1 MRPDVL
7 YKKENIKKERDVNK
21 KLIEEMVMNKMK
33 AENKS
38 LERKKRNRSNLSSLS
53 PSMPKPT
60 PTDIVSQI
68 NRSNLSKTSN
78 SYATPDLL
86 SDSIPPVD
94 SSNDV
99 FSTPMASF
107 TPKSGSNRPLSV
119 FSTFTDVRTLPATPL
134 TNPENF
140 SMPDIRKNLF
150 GDDFKTPKAPPRF
163 NRPSDL
169 VKTAEKMKE
178 TARARARLL
187 SNEDLGLSPE
197 EKISKL
203 REKAIRKPH
212 KDVHVQESI
221 ESLVLNTERRNS
233 LLYSNDT
240 LSKKRNN
247 SFKRSKSGDADAAKA
262 VEKGLSARPK
272 SISEIPKNLSVSK
285 SAEREQEESKKKICM
300 SDPNLLDTSASKS
313 KKKSK
318 DRERRKS
325 ITKLIAGIFSKK
337 SPSGTGSKGL
347 FAKLSPKS
355 KEKSKSLTSLDLCK
369 HETAIEEAKPRKSF
383 SELNIKRREPT
394 PPPIPPLPA
403 NYTMKATDE
412 SSDGEV
418 VESKM
423 QDRSSCDTVDQSG
436 NADASTAGK
445 KSGKA
450 RRVSRQAQ
458 LKRHR
463 MAQEIQRKLE
473 ETEVKTRELE
483 QRGVEIEKALRGED
497 GGVNVK
503 DESDLLQEWFDL
515 MRDRTE
521 LRRYEKELMV
531 RAQEVELE
539 DRHSRLQLELRER
552 IGIKEHKTE
561 EDLKSEQSIINEMM
575 DIVAKRDA
583 LIAVLE
589 ADRLRYSHE
598 DKDLEEQMLAK
609 GLMLTPIE
617 KTTPDK

>member
-1 MRPDVL
+1 
-7 YKKENIKKERDVNK
+7 
-21 KLIEEMVMNKMK
+21 
-33 AENKS
+33 
-38 LERKKRNRSNLSSLS
+38 
-53 PSMPKPT
+53 
-60 PTDIVSQI
+60 
-68 NRSNLSKTSN
+68 
-78 SYATPDLL
+78 
-86 SDSIPPVD
+86 
-94 SSNDV
+94 
-99 FSTPMASF
+99 
-107 TPKSGSNRPLSV
+107 
-119 FSTFTDVRTLPATPL
+119 
-134 TNPENF
+134 
-140 SMPDIRKNLF
+140 
-150 GDDFKTPKAPPRF
+150 
-163 NRPSDL
+163 
-169 VKTAEKMKE
+169 
-178 TARARARLL
+178 
-187 SNEDLGLSPE
+187 
-197 EKISKL
+197 
-203 REKAIRKPH
+203 
-212 KDVHVQESI
+212 
-221 ESLVLNTERRNS
+221 
-233 LLYSNDT
+233 
-240 LSKKRNN
+240 
-247 SFKRSKSGDADAAKA
+247 
-262 VEKGLSARPK
+262 
-272 SISEIPKNLSVSK
+272 
-285 SAEREQEESKKKICM
+285 M

-355 KEKSKSLTSLDLCK
+355 KDKSKSLTSLDLCK